1 MARGYGVF
9 VPPPPPPPA
18 GPVTLDDVRAAL
30 GDTDPSQTNAGK
42 LRAAVGRGSVSTV
55 QRHLDTIR
63 AERAAAALEPLTAG
77 TVPEPPADVIARLWT
92 AAYSAAETLL
102 RRRLDAVT
110 AERDALM
117 QAGDAQRA
125 DADALASAVDAAE
138 AQAVEA
144 AAAAAAAQQAAGV
157 AEQRAQAL
165 EQALQAAEQRTQAV
179 QVEAEHA
186 AQLAAAQHAAELQRV
201 EHDRQVERATLQAA
215 SIEPESGPQKHSA
228 CCATCALSP
237 RSRKADSRARTGPR
251 RPDRPHRATSGAWSR
266 CEGAPGPFFVFVLG
280 GWRAKPPVSR
290 TRRSSSA
297 RLISAVSV
305 PEAQQCLPMLVSQDC
320 VDPVCPRQRRSA
332 GSTHCTGTGGAYQ
345 TKVLNTCL
353 A

>member
-1 MARGYGVF
+1 MALT
-9 VPPPPPPPA
+9 PHTPL
-18 GPVTLDDVRAAL
+18 PVTLDDVRQAL

-42 LRAAVGRGSVSTV
+42 LRAILGRGGMNTV

-63 AERAAAALEPLTAG
+63 AELRAAALQPLTAS
-77 TVPEPPADVIARLWT
+77 TVPPMPADM
-92 AAYSAAETLL
+92 AAGFWAQAYAAAETLL

-110 AERDALM
+110 AERDSLM

-165 EQALQAAEQRTQAV
+165 QQALQAAEQRTQAV

-201 EHDRQVERATLQAA
+201 EHDRQVERAALQAA
-215 SIEPESGPQKHSA
+215 LDRAGERTAE
-228 CCATCALSP
+228 ALSLL
-237 RSRKADSRARTGPR
+237 RDL
-251 RPDRPHRATSGAWSR
+251 RP
-266 CEGAPGPFFVFVLG
+266 
-280 GWRAKPPVSR
+280 
-290 TRRSSSA
+290 
-297 RLISAVSV
+297 V
-305 PEAQQCLPMLVSQDC
+305 PAQQPQ
-320 VDPVCPRQRRSA
+320 
-332 GSTHCTGTGGAYQ
+332 G
-345 TKVLNTCL
+345 
-353 A
+353 